1 MKSLL
6 LMIEPD
12 IPAGALIIRR
22 SWRRSTPEWLIW
34 APCAT
39 RAPGSP
45 QAQSRRSGVPA
56 RDLPDLR
63 SVVDEGGR
71 RSIRI
76 RCWCWRPD
84 VRAGSVAA
92 AVRSAHRAGRGS
104 HGAHRPAALI
114 CAEKSPV
121 PPGGAISSSLAGPA
135 PRRRCGRPWS
145 RSWSCGTDLAPVQ
158 ATADGWVSAR
168 HDSVAVSRGGQG
180 GRR

>member
-45 QAQSRRSGVPA
+45 QAQSRRSGVPQETCRITLRSRCGWPPFDPYPVLVLETGCEGGFRGSGRSVGSSGRTRIPWRSPA
-56 RDLPDLR
+56 SGVDLR
-63 SVVDEGGR
+63 GEVSGTR
-71 RSIRI
+71 Q
-76 RCWCWRPD
+76 
-84 VRAGSVAA
+84 GSDQQQ
-92 AVRSAHRAGRGS
+92 
-104 HGAHRPAALI
+104 
-114 CAEKSPV
+114 
-121 PPGGAISSSLAGPA
+121 PGGPA
-135 PRRRCGRPWS
+135 PRRRCGRPRS
-145 RSWSCGTDLAPVQ
+145 RSYSCGTDLTPAQ
-158 ATADGWVSAR
+158 ATADGGVSAR
-168 HDSVAVSRGGQG
+168 HDGVAVSRGGQG